1 MQSRSKW
8 IRLKDPCTL
17 PKLGLAVRASDSQTQ
32 KPNAQ
37 EPRDDQPQPEN
48 ATGSLSSSDSLV
60 TNQND
65 GREKKQ
71 SAIFLLT
78 EADFQDFGGP
88 NAADAGSAEADSD
101 PPAAV
106 VERVLPSEWYLRPW
120 VVPWGARETGIGIGA
135 WLTR

>member
-8 IRLKDPCTL
+8 IRLKDPYTL
-17 PKLGLAVRASDSQTQ
+17 PRPGLVVRASDSQTQ

-37 EPRDDQPQPEN
+37 EARDGQSVPDKDPS
-48 ATGSLSSSDSLV
+48 SLSSSDSPV
-60 TNQND
+60 TDTNG
-65 GREKKQ
+65 GREKQQ
-71 SAIFLLT
+71 SATFLLT
-78 EADFQDFGGP
+78 ESDFQDFGDP
-88 NAADAGSAEADSD
+88 NSADSGSVEANSD
-101 PPAAV
+101 PPAAD